1 MALPHK
7 HFLDNTDPRPLRG
20 FAAAART
27 AGPAAQFAVMAGVGG
42 FGAWAMILA
51 LTGASGPIALG
62 FYALAALVAFVGLR
76 RGYPHPVIGW
86 CNTVTLFR
94 LMLVSVLM
102 ALLLSPAGT
111 IWPVI
116 GLAVLAFALDGLD
129 GWLAR
134 REGYASRFGAS
145 FDVEVDSVLAL
156 LLALHVWLAGDLGAY
171 VILMGLPRY
180 IFAVAQVPLPWLDG
194 DLPPRFSRKAVC
206 VLQIAVLIVLL
217 LPGLGAMG
225 SHLLLG
231 AAALALLWSFA
242 LDIRGLWKA
251 RQ

>member
-7 HFLDNTDPRPLRG
+7 HFLDNTDLRPLRG
-20 FAAAART
+20 LLASART
-27 AGPAAQFAVMAGVGG
+27 AGPAAQFAVMAGIGG
-42 FGAWAMILA
+42 IGAWAMALV
-51 LTGASGPIALG
+51 LTGAGGHIALG
-62 FYALAALVAFVGLR
+62 FYALAALLALIGLR

-94 LMLVSVLM
+94 LMLVTVLM
-102 ALLLSPAGT
+102 ALLITPAGT

-116 GLAVLAFALDGLD
+116 ALAVLAFALDGLD

-180 IFAVAQVPLPWLDG
+180 IFAVAQVLLPWLDG

-217 LPGLGAMG
+217 LPGLGSMAA
-225 SHLLLG
+225 HLLL
-231 AAALALLWSFA
+231 ASAALALLWSFA